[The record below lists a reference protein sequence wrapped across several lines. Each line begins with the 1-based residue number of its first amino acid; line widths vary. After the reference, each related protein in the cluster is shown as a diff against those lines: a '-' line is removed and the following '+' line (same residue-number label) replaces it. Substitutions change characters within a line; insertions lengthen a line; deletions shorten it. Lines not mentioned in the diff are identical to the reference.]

1 MQPEKL
7 ILYPWQEVVGVVDS
21 IETYEKRVVF
31 YISFRRKIC
40 LDIPLDEII
49 PNNETLAQ
57 LTGRNISIL
66 RTNQKYFLK
75 HCNLDEDPRSIV
87 TEDE

>member
-1 MQPEKL
+1 MPAENL
-7 ILYPWQEVVGVVDS
+7 ILHPWQEVVGVVDS

-31 YISFRRKIC
+31 NISFSRKIC